1 MLGVKMWM
9 TVGEYFRE
17 HGMDFPIESFKTKLC
32 ALKPE
37 HLIGS
42 RPWKYHKE
50 DLDIAYDKMCET
62 SLYMRKRT
70 MK

>member
-1 MLGVKMWM
+1 MWL

-17 HGMDFPIESFKTKLC
+17 RGMDFPIETFKTKLR

-37 HLIGS
+37 HLAGS

-50 DLDIAYDKMCET
+50 DLDTAYDKMCET
-62 SLYMRKRT
+62 SACMRKRT